1 MDMLKNLCQVLK
13 LPDPSTSMHV
23 SIHEDNA
30 GALVLAETLPPQFTP
45 RSKHY
50 AIKTIWFRE
59 EIVKRGIKLLKI
71 DTKAVILFALI
82 RISNFCGTYLLSLM

>member
-1 MDMLKNLCQVLK
+1 MN
-13 LPDPSTSMHV
+13 T

-30 GALVLAETLPPQFTP
+30 GALVLVDTLPPQFTQ

-59 EIVKRGIKLLKI
+59 QIILRGIRLVMI
-71 DTKAVILFALI
+71 DTMEQLGDMVTKGLPTATFE
-82 RISNFCGTYLLSLM
+82 SLRKKLMRW